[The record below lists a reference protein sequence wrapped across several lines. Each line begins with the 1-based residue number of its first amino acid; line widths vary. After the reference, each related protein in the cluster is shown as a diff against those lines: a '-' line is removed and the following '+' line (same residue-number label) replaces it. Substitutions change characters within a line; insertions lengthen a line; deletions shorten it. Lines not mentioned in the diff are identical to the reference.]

1 MASREGGNIGVTVA
15 NIAARTAENGGN
27 GATPKQV
34 ESARSR
40 GDNGRLKHAQKVRKA
55 GFHRPTPTNKL
66 QLRIRQPRELGGHM
80 SCITNEYWNW
90 CVVC

>member
-15 NIAARTAENGGN
+15 NIAARTAENGGKR
-27 GATPKQV
+27 AAPKQV
-34 ESARSR
+34 KSARSR

-66 QLRIRQPRELGGHM
+66 QLRIL
-80 SCITNEYWNW
+80 
-90 CVVC
+90 